1 MKLAANPHLIALLH
15 RNTSAGDTQRP
26 EGVVADHDDLG
37 PAKGIMLAAVIS
49 AAIWAGLALVF

>member
-1 MKLAANPHLIALLH
+1 MKLAANPHPLALL
-15 RNTSAGDTQRP
+15 RRKTSADDTRMP
-26 EGVVADHDDLG
+26 EGVADHDDRG